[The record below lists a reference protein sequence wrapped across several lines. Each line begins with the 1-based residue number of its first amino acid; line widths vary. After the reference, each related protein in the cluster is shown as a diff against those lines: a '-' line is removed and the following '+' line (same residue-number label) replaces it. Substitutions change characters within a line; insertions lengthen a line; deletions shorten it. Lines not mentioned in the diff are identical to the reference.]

1 MAREIAVERTRND
14 EVSESKIM
22 MNGGSKDD
30 NNRNLVRLNR
40 YTAEDTPVRRK
51 IKTSSSIFQDKVIR
65 SRGSGNG
72 GPSGYLPAEIMQNAA
87 NFVVTPSKIVM
98 GRLCEGC
105 RYKIVATVKNT
116 GSDTS
121 RFRLTRRNQKN
132 RGGKFDGGED
142 SAIHQLRV
150 IYRAGPLA
158 AGMHARLE
166 LEIKAK
172 GVGIVEDHFEIVTEH
187 QILKIPVTCEIVTAL
202 AHDPRHVN
210 DGVKLVGYIDK

>member
-1 MAREIAVERTRND
+1 MAREIAAERAKSNIGR
-14 EVSESKIM
+14 ESKHSSKIDG
-22 MNGGSKDD
+22 NGDKESK
-30 NNRNLVRLNR
+30 LVRLNR

-51 IKTSSSIFQDKVIR
+51 IKTSSSIFQDKVVR
-65 SRGSGNG
+65 SRGDG
-72 GPSGYLPAEIMQNAA
+72 GPSTYLSAEVMQNAA
-87 NFVVTPSKIVM
+87 NFEVIPHKIHM

-105 RYKIVATVKNT
+105 CYKVIATVKNI

-121 RFRLTRRNQKN
+121 RFRLTRRNKKN
-132 RGGKFDGGED
+132 RDGKFDGGAD
-142 SAIHQLRV
+142 STIHQLRV

-166 LEIKAK
+166 LDIKAK

-187 QILKIPVTCEIVTAL
+187 QILKVPVTCEIVTPL

-210 DGVKLVGYIDK
+210 SGVKMTGYLKN